1 MARFLYVTPYAD
13 CVNFQPAAFHTLT
26 GRPGLAPLSAGTI
39 APFLP
44 EEEDKMP
51 ANTLNDMI
59 LGYAVILGIL
69 LIYVISPGHPH
80 TYGPISE
87 KKPEKQALS

>member
-1 MARFLYVTPYAD
+1 
-13 CVNFQPAAFHTLT
+13 
-26 GRPGLAPLSAGTI
+26 
-39 APFLP
+39 
-44 EEEDKMP
+44 MP

-69 LIYVISPGHPH
+69 LIYVISLVIR
-80 TYGPISE
+80 TRIARSRVE